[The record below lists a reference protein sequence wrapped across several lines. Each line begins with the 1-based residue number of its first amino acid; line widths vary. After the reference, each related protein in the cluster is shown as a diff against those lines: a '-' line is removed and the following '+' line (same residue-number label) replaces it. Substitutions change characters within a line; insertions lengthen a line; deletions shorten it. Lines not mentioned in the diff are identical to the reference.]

1 MLVEFRNCEPPKR
14 VQASTNTMIASG
26 HSLAAYIA
34 SRRSIIVGSNAWR
47 ASHMSSWPVKPWM
60 T

>member
-1 MLVEFRNCEPPKR
+1 MPVELRNCEPPKD
-14 VQASTNTMIASG
+14 VHASTKTTIASG
-26 HSLAAYIA
+26 QSPPANSA

-47 ASHMSSWPVKPWM
+47 VNHMSSWPVKPWI